1 MRSIEKLKAKLF
13 FKSLR
18 LIMCNMC
25 EQFLPTRLVF
35 ANGGLNLD
43 EISADGRGE
52 LKLPTMPSQVGLKD
66 EKFAKYT

>member
-1 MRSIEKLKAKLF
+1 
-13 FKSLR
+13 
-18 LIMCNMC
+18 MCNMC